1 MYIRVR
7 VIKCDHHFVYL
18 AISLSCV
25 FQVNEIVPQ
34 KKCKYVPKRMC
45 HTRVTSVSTPR
56 NKTKSSIAPIG
67 TPSSRPPRKVIAE
80 EDRHVSRGNLHEKP
94 TSKDSGLP
102 EHLRNF
108 KEFHTLP
115 PPSSSKFIVLNRRIK
130 RSSR

>member
-1 MYIRVR
+1 M
-7 VIKCDHHFVYL
+7 
-18 AISLSCV
+18 
-25 FQVNEIVPQ
+25 PQ

-80 EDRHVSRGNLHEKP
+80 EDRRVSRGNLHEKQ